1 MFEILTDKL
10 GGVLK
15 KLSGKGKLTEKDV
28 DEALR
33 EVRLALLEA
42 DVHYRVVK
50 DFVAKVRERAVGTE
64 VLESLAPGQQV
75 IKIVNEELISV
86 LGGAAGRLARAG
98 QPPTVIMLVG
108 LQGSGKTTT
117 AAKLALYLKS
127 SGQRSLLVAAD
138 PYRPAATEQ
147 LFILGKQL
155 EIPVYGEG
163 GSVISIGSNAL
174 RRARELAIGMV
185 ILDTAGRL
193 HVDKPMMRELAELKA
208 KLHPTEVLLVADAM
222 TGQDA
227 VRIAEEF
234 NTVVGLTGLILT
246 KMDGDAR
253 GGAALSIHMVTGVPI
268 KFIGVGEKLEALE
281 PFYPDRLASRILGM
295 GDVLTFVE
303 KAEATFDERQKQELE
318 KKIRSATFD
327 LGDFLEQ
334 LRQIKKMG
342 PLSQLM
348 EMIPGLSS
356 LSRRL
361 PMDTGEDK
369 MKKVEAIVLSMTP
382 GERRNPSIID
392 GSRRKRIARGSGTT
406 PQDVNQLLNQFRQ
419 VQKMMKGLGSG
430 KMRALGSLFR

>member
-1 MFEILTDKL
+1 
-10 GGVLK
+10 
-15 KLSGKGKLTEKDV
+15 
-28 DEALR
+28 
-33 EVRLALLEA
+33 
-42 DVHYRVVK
+42 
-50 DFVAKVRERAVGTE
+50 
-64 VLESLAPGQQV
+64 
-75 IKIVNEELISV
+75 
-86 LGGAAGRLARAG
+86 
-98 QPPTVIMLVG
+98 
-108 LQGSGKTTT
+108 
-117 AAKLALYLKS
+117 
-127 SGQRSLLVAAD
+127 
-138 PYRPAATEQ
+138 
-147 LFILGKQL
+147 
-155 EIPVYGEG
+155 
-163 GSVISIGSNAL
+163 
-174 RRARELAIGMV
+174 
-185 ILDTAGRL
+185 
-193 HVDKPMMRELAELKA
+193 
-208 KLHPTEVLLVADAM
+208 
-222 TGQDA
+222 
-227 VRIAEEF
+227 
-234 NTVVGLTGLILT
+234 
-246 KMDGDAR
+246 MDGDAR

-369 MKKVEAIVLSMTP
+369 VKKVEAIVLSMTP
-382 GERRNPSIID
+382 RERCNPGIID

-430 KMRALGSLFR
+430 KMRTLFSLFR